1 MNSTAASSLLLNL
14 RRQYHQNICA
24 NILGSR
30 TFGGPMS
37 VADSS
42 SRASTELAAGMAANM
57 NQPLCSSPTTGQASG
72 SNFTLYTK
80 QFLQDAFTLLEH
92 LRPGNWIFSTSQVAT
107 GIAVFDQYEHL
118 AQLAALMR
126 DYPAVK
132 AALDN
137 GYFITPDI
145 TISRTPVSE
154 REIDAVALVV
164 QTGEDIAKLNPLRA
178 ANAGSRRSN
187 AILHASISCKWS
199 MRSDRAQNT
208 RTEALNLIRNRKGR
222 TPHIVAVT
230 LEPLPA
236 RIASLALGTGD
247 VDCVYHAALYELY
260 TAAENSKYS
269 DAYTLLKDMIDG
281 NRLRDISDLP
291 FDLAV

>member
-1 MNSTAASSLLLNL
+1 MTLPPAGSLLLNL
-14 RRQYHQNICA
+14 RRQYHQKICA

-30 TFGGPMS
+30 TVGGPMS

-42 SRASTELAAGMAANM
+42 NRASTELAAGMAANM

-92 LRPGNWIFSTSQVAT
+92 LRPGNWIFSMSQAST
-107 GIAVFDQYEHL
+107 GISVFDQYEHL
-118 AQLAALMR
+118 DQLAKLMR

-145 TISRTPVSE
+145 TVSRTPVTD
-154 REIDAVALVV
+154 REIDATALVV
-164 QTGEDIAKLNPLRA
+164 QIQEDIAKLTPLRA
-178 ANAGSRRSN
+178 INVGSRRSTP
-187 AILHASISCKWS
+187 ILHASISCKWS
-199 MRSDRAQNT
+199 IRSDRAQNT

-230 LEPLPA
+230 IEPLPA
-236 RIASLALGTGD
+236 RIASIALGTGD
-247 VDCVYHAALYELY
+247 VDCVYHAALYNDPKKHDSE
-260 TAAENSKYS
+260 TA
-269 DAYTLLKDMIDG
+269 
-281 NRLRDISDLP
+281 
-291 FDLAV
+291 